1 MPSPSSCPRCHHSA
15 IVGLGRAGSTRE
27 WYSCNVCRHVWAD
40 GVTPAVMDP
49 ALTSG
54 PGPAEPAPP
63 GFPKHVLVVD
73 DDTLILTLVE
83 RALEGYRVSTARDA
97 TEALARL
104 ATTEWIDLL
113 ITDYLMPV
121 MTGDEL
127 VGRAKVKRPD
137 LKVLVLTGH
146 AEAIENAD
154 PSWWASERHVD
165 KPFRV
170 DELRGMVRDL
180 IGAP

>member
-1 MPSPSSCPRCHHSA
+1 MPPPSSCPRCQHSA

-40 GVTPAVMDP
+40 GVTPAVDP
-49 ALTSG
+49 ALTSR
-54 PGPAEPAPP
+54 PSAADAAPS

-73 DDTLILTLVE
+73 DDTLILSLVE

-97 TEALARL
+97 SEALARL

-127 VGRAKVKRPD
+127 VGRARAKRAD

-146 AEAIENAD
+146 SQAIESAD
-154 PSWWASERHVD
+154 PGWWASERHVN

-170 DELRGMVRDL
+170 AELRVAVRDL